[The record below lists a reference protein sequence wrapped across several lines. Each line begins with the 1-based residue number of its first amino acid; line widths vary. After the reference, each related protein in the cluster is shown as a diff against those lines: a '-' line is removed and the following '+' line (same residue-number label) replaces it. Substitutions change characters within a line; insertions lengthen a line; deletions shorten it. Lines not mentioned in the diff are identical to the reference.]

1 MDKYLSQYIV
11 IARDDDGNVIKRC
24 AVYARN
30 KSAAV
35 SIVLDGGRYSSVAA
49 SVGVVR
55 CAVAA

>member
-1 MDKYLSQYIV
+1 MSGYLGQYIV
-11 IARDDDGNVIKRC
+11 IARDEDGNIVKQC

-35 SIVLDGGRYSSVAA
+35 SIVLSGNRYA
-49 SVGVVR
+49 SVTASIGAVR